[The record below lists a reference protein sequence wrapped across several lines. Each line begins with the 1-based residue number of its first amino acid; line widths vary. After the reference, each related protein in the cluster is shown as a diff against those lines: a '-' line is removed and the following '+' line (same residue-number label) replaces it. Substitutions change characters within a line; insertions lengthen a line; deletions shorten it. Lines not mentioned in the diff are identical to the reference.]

1 MRKFK
6 IKVNPGTFSLF
17 QMDNTKLK
25 KLSKDQHT
33 SVKKTVKEITVA
45 VEKCHF
51 QNLQLGTALFLN
63 SQLQQYF
70 ERYYLY
76 SLARQEFLGIELY

>member
-1 MRKFK
+1 
-6 IKVNPGTFSLF
+6 
-17 QMDNTKLK
+17 MDNTKLK
-25 KLSKDQHT
+25 KLSKDLHT

-51 QNLQLGTALFLN
+51 QNLQLGTALYLN

-70 ERYYLY
+70 ERQVLKFIVI
-76 SLARQEFLGIELY
+76 LEFQVAHAP

>member
-1 MRKFK
+1 MTH
-6 IKVNPGTFSLF
+6 VSCLTF
-17 QMDNTKLK
+17 QMDSTKLK

-33 SVKKTVKEITVA
+33 SVKKIVKEVTVA

-63 SQLQQYF
+63 SKLQQYF
-70 ERYYLY
+70 ER
-76 SLARQEFLGIELY
+76 